1 MTTSLSISV
10 ATATTPKL
18 YQLKLAH
25 INDTHSHFDANRI
38 QFTIYEQQKEL
49 TLYSHTGGYARIA
62 HQLKQAKLAA
72 KDNQQSFLFLH
83 GGDSFQGT
91 LYFNE
96 FKGKANSDLLNMLQP
111 DAMVLGNHEIDAGN
125 EPVLDF
131 LNDID
136 FPLLAGNMDL
146 SQECQ
151 QKTACLANHPNLLD
165 LDPLTQAAKVLLKP
179 LQDKQVAIIGITLDQ
194 MTEIARPDDDT
205 HFVSA
210 IETTRRSVAQLK
222 ASGIDHIIVLSHLGL
237 DQDRVLAAEIDG
249 ISIIVGGH
257 SHTLQGDFTAVG
269 LSNMPYGE
277 RVNDTAIV
285 HAGKYA
291 ETIGIA
297 DITFDANGK
306 VVSLL
311 GGNYFMLDRQFI
323 LQASTDVSPQDYLNV
338 RQTLASHPLILWD
351 DECSQV
357 QARILKKYRPSLDA
371 LSNKILGF
379 VPRNLI
385 HTRLPSKALPHGS
398 EIAPW
403 VSRSM
408 YQETR
413 ELNINVDFA
422 LHNAGGVRQSL
433 DKGDVSLAE
442 VVGRILPFDIPLV
455 TYEIQGRYVFEML
468 ESAINAATNNSVIG
482 TGAGSFPYTYGLKY
496 FYDGRQRLG
505 QRIIKLEVLKM
516 KDAQPLWLPLD
527 PESYYTGV
535 SSSYTASGKEGY
547 HPILKA
553 NWQKDIEGLSLPEAF
568 IRFISKA
575 QCLNEAL
582 EPQVHYTS
590 HNLVPV

>member
-1 MTTSLSISV
+1 MTTAQSTI
-10 ATATTPKL
+10 AQYK
-18 YQLKLAH
+18 LKLAH

-62 HQLKQAKLAA
+62 YQLKQAKLAA

-131 LNDID
+131 LNDIH

-151 QKTACLANHPNLLD
+151 QKCARLANHPKLLD
-165 LDPLTQAAKVLLKP
+165 LEPLTQTAKVLLKP

-194 MTEIARPDDDT
+194 MTEIAQPDDDT

-210 IETTRRSVAQLK
+210 IETARRSVAKLK
-222 ASGIDHIIVLSHLGL
+222 ADGIDHIVVLSHLGL
-237 DQDRVLAAEIDG
+237 DQDRVLAKEVDG
-249 ISIIVGGH
+249 ISVIVGGH
-257 SHTLQGDFTAVG
+257 SHTLQGDFRALG

-277 RVNDTAIV
+277 RINNTAIL

-291 ETIGIA
+291 ETLGIA
-297 DITFDANGK
+297 DITFDANGN
-306 VVSLL
+306 VTSLS
-311 GGNYFMLDRQFI
+311 GGNYFMLDEQFI
-323 LQASTDVSPQDYLNV
+323 LQASDDVSPQDYLNV
-338 RQTLASHPLILWD
+338 RQTLKSHPLILWD
-351 DECSQV
+351 DEDSQV
-357 QARILKKYRPSLDA
+357 QARILQKYRPSLDA
-371 LSNKILGF
+371 LNNKILGF
-379 VPRNLI
+379 VPRNLV

-413 ELNINVDFA
+413 ELGIQVDFA

-433 DKGDVSLAE
+433 DKGELSLAE
-442 VVGRILPFDIPLV
+442 VLGRILPFDIPLV
-455 TYEIQGRYVFEML
+455 TYEIQGQYLFQIL
-468 ESAINAATNNSVIG
+468 ESAINGATNNSVIG

-496 FYDGRQRLG
+496 FYDGRLALG
-505 QRIIKLEVLKM
+505 QRIIKLEVLHIEDGK
-516 KDAQPLWLPLD
+516 QLWLPLD
-527 PESYYTGV
+527 ADAYYTGV

-547 HPILKA
+547 FPILQA
-553 NWQKDIEGLSLPEAF
+553 NWQRDVEGLSLPGAF
-568 IRFISKA
+568 TRFISKA
-575 QCLNEAL
+575 QTLDEVL

-590 HNLVPV
+590 HNHLQI

>member
-1 MTTSLSISV
+1 
-10 ATATTPKL
+10 
-18 YQLKLAH
+18 
-25 INDTHSHFDANRI
+25 
-38 QFTIYEQQKEL
+38 
-49 TLYSHTGGYARIA
+49 
-62 HQLKQAKLAA
+62 
-72 KDNQQSFLFLH
+72 
-83 GGDSFQGT
+83 
-91 LYFNE
+91 
-96 FKGKANSDLLNMLQP
+96 
-111 DAMVLGNHEIDAGN
+111 
-125 EPVLDF
+125 
-131 LNDID
+131 
-136 FPLLAGNMDL
+136 
-146 SQECQ
+146 
-151 QKTACLANHPNLLD
+151 
-165 LDPLTQAAKVLLKP
+165 
-179 LQDKQVAIIGITLDQ
+179 
-194 MTEIARPDDDT
+194 
-205 HFVSA
+205 
-210 IETTRRSVAQLK
+210 K

-442 VVGRILPFDIPLV
+442 V
-455 TYEIQGRYVFEML
+455 
-468 ESAINAATNNSVIG
+468 
-482 TGAGSFPYTYGLKY
+482 
-496 FYDGRQRLG
+496 
-505 QRIIKLEVLKM
+505 
-516 KDAQPLWLPLD
+516 
-527 PESYYTGV
+527 
-535 SSSYTASGKEGY
+535 
-547 HPILKA
+547 
-553 NWQKDIEGLSLPEAF
+553 
-568 IRFISKA
+568 
-575 QCLNEAL
+575 
-582 EPQVHYTS
+582 
-590 HNLVPV
+590 

>member
-1 MTTSLSISV
+1 MTTTLPKSV
-10 ATATTPKL
+10 ATKAQYK
-18 YQLKLAH
+18 LKLAH

-38 QFTIYEQQKEL
+38 QFTICEQQKEL

-62 HQLKQAKLAA
+62 YQLKQARNTA
-72 KDNQQSFLFLH
+72 KKERQEFLFLH

-131 LNDID
+131 LNDIK
-136 FPLLAGNMDL
+136 FPLMAGNMDL
-146 SQECQ
+146 SQECLN
-151 QKTACLANHPNLLD
+151 KSARLANHRNLLD
-165 LDPLTQAAKVLLKP
+165 FNPESQTAKVLLKP
-179 LQDKQVAIIGITLDQ
+179 LADKQIACFGITLDQ
-194 MTEIARPDDDT
+194 MSEIAGPDEDT
-205 HFVSA
+205 HFINA
-210 IETTRRSVAQLK
+210 IATTRRTVAQLK
-222 ASGIDHIIVLSHLGL
+222 AQGIDHIIVLSHLGL
-237 DQDRVLAAEIDG
+237 DQDKVLASEVDG
-249 ISIIVGGH
+249 ISLIVGGH
-257 SHTLQGDFTAVG
+257 SHTLQGDFSELG

-277 RVNDTAIV
+277 RINDTAIV

-291 ETIGIA
+291 ETLGIA
-297 DITFDANGK
+297 DITFDSKGK
-306 VVSLL
+306 VLTL
-311 GGNYFMLDRQFI
+311 MGGNYFMLDQQFI
-323 LQASTDVSPQDYLNV
+323 LQASDDVSPQDYLNV
-338 RQTLASHPLILWD
+338 RQQLQSHPLILWD
-351 DECSQV
+351 GEDSLV
-357 QARILKKYRPSLDA
+357 QTRIQQKYRPSLDA
-371 LSNKILGF
+371 LNNKILGF
-379 VPRNLI
+379 VPKSLV

-413 ELNINVDFA
+413 ELGVEVDFA

-442 VVGRILPFDIPLV
+442 ILGRILPFDIPLV
-455 TYEIQGRYVFEML
+455 TYEIQGQYLFQML

-496 FYDGRQRLG
+496 FYDGKQALG
-505 QRIIKLEVLKM
+505 QRIIKLEVLSDVEGTM
-516 KDAQPLWLPLD
+516 QWREVDAKAH
-527 PESYYTGV
+527 YKGV

-553 NWQKDIEGLSLPEAF
+553 NWQKDVDGLSLPQAF

-575 QCLNEAL
+575 QSLDEVL

-590 HNLVPV
+590 HNLAPL

>member
-1 MTTSLSISV
+1 MTTTLPKSV
-10 ATATTPKL
+10 PTKAQYK
-18 YQLKLAH
+18 LKLTH

-38 QFTIYEQQKEL
+38 QFTICEQQKEL

-62 HQLKQAKLAA
+62 YQLKQAKLAA
-72 KDNQQSFLFLH
+72 QDNQQSFLFLH

-91 LYFNE
+91 LYYNE

-131 LNDID
+131 LNDIR

-151 QKTACLANHPNLLD
+151 QKPACLARHPRLLD
-165 LDPLTQAAKVLLKP
+165 FDSLTQTAKVLLKP

-194 MTEIARPDDDT
+194 MKEIARPDEDT

-210 IETTRRSVAQLK
+210 IDTTRRTVSHLK
-222 ASGIDHIIVLSHLGL
+222 AQGIDHIIVLSHLGL
-237 DQDRVLAAEIDG
+237 DQDKVLASEVDG
-249 ISIIVGGH
+249 ISLIVGGH
-257 SHTLQGDFTAVG
+257 SHTLQGDFSELG
-269 LSNMPYGE
+269 LSNMSYGE
-277 RVNDTAIV
+277 RINNTAIL

-291 ETIGIA
+291 ETLGMA
-297 DITFDANGK
+297 DIVFDEKGK
-306 VVSLL
+306 VLSLS
-311 GGNYFMLDRQFI
+311 GGNYFMLDQQFI
-323 LQASTDVSPQDYLNV
+323 LQASDDVSPQDYLTV
-338 RQTLASHPLILWD
+338 RQKLQSHPLILWD
-351 DECSQV
+351 EEDSQV
-357 QARILKKYRPSLDA
+357 QTRIQTKYRPSLEA
-371 LSNKILGF
+371 LNNKILGF
-379 VPRNLI
+379 VPKSLV

-413 ELNINVDFA
+413 ELGIEVDFA

-442 VVGRILPFDIPLV
+442 VLGRILPFDIPLV
-455 TYEIQGRYVFEML
+455 TYEIQGQYLFQML

-496 FYDGRQRLG
+496 FYDGKQALG
-505 QRIIKLEVLKM
+505 QRIIKLEILSLVEGKNQWLEV
-516 KDAQPLWLPLD
+516 DAKAH
-527 PESYYTGV
+527 YKGV

-547 HPILKA
+547 YPILKA

-575 QCLNEAL
+575 QSLDEVI

-590 HNLVPV
+590 HNLVPL

>member
-1 MTTSLSISV
+1 MTTVQTKIEQY
-10 ATATTPKL
+10 K
-18 YQLKLAH
+18 LKLAH

-62 HQLKQAKLAA
+62 YQLKQAKIAA
-72 KDNQQSFLFLH
+72 KDSQQDFLFLH

-96 FKGKANSDLLNMLQP
+96 FKGKANSDLLNMLEP

-131 LNDID
+131 LNDIN

-151 QKTACLANHPNLLD
+151 HKPARLANHRNLLD
-165 LDPLTQAAKVLLKP
+165 FDPQTQTAKVLLKP
-179 LQDKQVAIIGITLDQ
+179 LGDKQVATFGITLDQ
-194 MTEIARPDDDT
+194 MKEIAGPDEDT
-205 HFVSA
+205 HFINA
-210 IETTRRSVAQLK
+210 IETTKRTVSQLK
-222 ASGIDHIIVLSHLGL
+222 AAGIEHIIVLSHLGL
-237 DQDRVLAAEIDG
+237 AQDRELATEVDG
-249 ISIIVGGH
+249 ISVIVGGH
-257 SHTLQGDFTAVG
+257 SHTLQGDFSALG
-269 LSNMPYGE
+269 LSDMPYGE
-277 RVNDTAIV
+277 CINDTAIV

-291 ETIGIA
+291 ETLGLA
-297 DITFDANGK
+297 DITFDAYGK
-306 VVSLL
+306 VISLS
-311 GGNYFMLDRQFI
+311 GGNYFMLDQQFI
-323 LQASTDVSPQDYLNV
+323 LQASNDVSPQDYVNV

-351 DECSQV
+351 GEDSQV
-357 QARILKKYRPSLDA
+357 QARILQKYRPSLDA
-371 LSNKILGF
+371 LNNKILGF
-379 VPRNLI
+379 VPKNLV

-408 YQETR
+408 YQETH
-413 ELNINVDFA
+413 ELGINVDFA

-455 TYEIQGRYVFEML
+455 RYEIQGLYLFQML

-496 FYDGRQRLG
+496 FYDGRQALG
-505 QRIIKLEVLKM
+505 QRIIKLEVLRIVEGK
-516 KDAQPLWLPLD
+516 QLWLPLD
-527 PESYYTGV
+527 ADAYYTGV

-547 HPILKA
+547 FPILQA
-553 NWQKDIEGLSLPEAF
+553 NWQKDIEGLTLPGAF

-575 QCLNEAL
+575 QALDEIL
-582 EPQVHYTS
+582 EPQVYYTS
-590 HNLVPV
+590 HNHP

>member
-1 MTTSLSISV
+1 MTTSLSTSAAI
-10 ATATTPKL
+10 ATKSKL
-18 YQLKLAH
+18 YTLKLAH

-62 HQLKQAKLAA
+62 QQLKHAKLAA

-136 FPLLAGNMDL
+136 FPLMAGNMDL

-151 QKTACLANHPNLLD
+151 QKTARLANHPNLLD
-165 LDPLTQAAKVLLKP
+165 LDPLTQTAKVLLKP
-179 LQDKQVAIIGITLDQ
+179 LQDKQIAIIGITLDQ

-205 HFVSA
+205 HFISA
-210 IETTRRSVAQLK
+210 IETTRRTIVKLK
-222 ASGIDHIIVLSHLGL
+222 ACGIDHIIVLSHLGL
-237 DQDRVLAAEIDG
+237 DQDRVLAEAVDG
-249 ISIIVGGH
+249 ISVIVGGH
-257 SHTLQGDFTAVG
+257 SHTLQGDFSAVG

-277 RVNDTAIV
+277 RVNNTVIV

-291 ETIGIA
+291 ETIGLA
-297 DITFDANGK
+297 DITFDAHGRVINL
-306 VVSLL
+306 S
-311 GGNYFMLDRQFI
+311 GGNYFMLDQQFI
-323 LQASTDVSPQDYLNV
+323 LQASHDVSPQDYLNV
-338 RQTLASHPLILWD
+338 RQTLDSHPLILWD
-351 DECSQV
+351 EEDSEV
-357 QARILKKYRPSLDA
+357 QARILEKYRPSLDA

-379 VPRNLI
+379 VPRNLV

-408 YQETR
+408 YQEAR
-413 ELNINVDFA
+413 ELNISVDFA

-433 DKGDVSLAE
+433 DKGNVSLAE

-455 TYEIQGRYVFEML
+455 TYEIQGKYLFQML

-496 FYDGRQRLG
+496 FYDGRRALG
-505 QRIIKLEVLKM
+505 QRIIKLEVLRM
-516 KDAQPLWLPLD
+516 KDGKPLWLPLA
-527 PESYYTGV
+527 PEAYYIGV
-535 SSSYTASGKEGY
+535 SSSYTTSGKEGY
-547 HPILKA
+547 YPILKA

-575 QCLNEAL
+575 QCLNESL

-590 HNLVPV
+590 HRLTPV